1 MVLKKG
7 NCFKVLCLKKRF
19 IGSVVVKRRIFIGG
33 GVIEKG
39 DLLEVVL
46 LKKETYWR
54 WCF

>member
-7 NCFKVLCLKKRF
+7 VCFKVLCLKRGS
-19 IGSVVVKRRIFIGG
+19 IGSGVAKRRRFIGG
-33 GVIEKG
+33 GVIGKG

-54 WCF
+54 LCY